1 MLEATNL
8 FGLEHELDV
17 FDEPSSGRRVHLV
30 STAGAIYKQKARY
43 AVATPTHWRR
53 LGGMRAGMLQ
63 LAQLPARVTVD
74 MENCAF
80 TAAPALRG
88 RRAPAAEQAPN
99 DLVNL
104 QRAALLEPVESEGA
118 S

>member
-1 MLEATNL
+1 MDATNL
-8 FGLEHELDV
+8 FGLEHKLDV
-17 FDEPSSGRRVHLV
+17 FDEPSSGRLVHFV
-30 STAGAIYKQKARY
+30 STIGAIYKQKARC
-43 AVATPTHWRR
+43 AVATSTHWRR
-53 LGGMRAGMLQ
+53 LGEMRAGTLP
-63 LAQLPARVTVD
+63 LAPFPAGVTVD
-74 MENCAF
+74 VENCAF